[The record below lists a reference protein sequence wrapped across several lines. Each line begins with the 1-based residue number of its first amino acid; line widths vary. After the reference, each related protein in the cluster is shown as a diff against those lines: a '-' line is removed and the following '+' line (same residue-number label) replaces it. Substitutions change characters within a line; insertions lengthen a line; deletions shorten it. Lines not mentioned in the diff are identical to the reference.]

1 MDLALTDEQAMIRD
15 AAADVL
21 AERSASA
28 DVRRALEQSA
38 GRDDALGR
46 AVRRTRLECAC
57 APRGGRRAGACA
69 VEQTV
74 LMEQL
79 GRRVACVPYF
89 DRMPCGDRA
98 RWLR

>member
-38 GRDDALGR
+38 GRDDALW
-46 AVRRTRLECAC
+46 AAL
-57 APRGGRRAGACA
+57 AG
-69 VEQTV
+69 E
-74 LMEQL
+74 L
-79 GRRVACVPYF
+79 GWNA
-89 DRMPCGDRA
+89 
-98 RWLR
+98 L

>member
-38 GRDDALGR
+38 GRDDALWAALSGELGWN
-46 AVRRTRLECAC
+46 ALALPRR
-57 APRGGRRAGACA
+57 PAGWGL
-69 VEQTV
+69 VQSN
-74 LMEQL
+74 
-79 GRRVACVPYF
+79 RPY
-89 DRMPCGDRA
+89 
-98 RWLR
+98 

>member
-38 GRDDALGR
+38 GRDDALWAALAGELGWNALR
-46 AVRRTRLECAC
+46 CPKRPAGWGSARSSRRC
-57 APRGGRRAGACA
+57 
-69 VEQTV
+69 
-74 LMEQL
+74 
-79 GRRVACVPYF
+79 
-89 DRMPCGDRA
+89 
-98 RWLR
+98 